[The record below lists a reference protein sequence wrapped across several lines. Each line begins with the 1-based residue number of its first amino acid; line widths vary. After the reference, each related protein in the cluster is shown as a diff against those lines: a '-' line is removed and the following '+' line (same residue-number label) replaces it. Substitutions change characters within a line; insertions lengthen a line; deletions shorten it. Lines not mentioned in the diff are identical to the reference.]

1 MICTEVTP
9 PIPSRTKIN
18 NWYQD
23 SSSKRRRIKDSNRV
37 CNPTMVIIGTFMI
50 YRNVIRPLLF
60 MQDAEKVHERTIDL
74 LKVLGPSGFFQILSE
89 GLFKN
94 AGQPIKLW
102 GLTFKNAV
110 GLAAGLDKNGV
121 AIPAW
126 QALGFGFVEVGTV
139 TAHAQSG
146 NEKPRLFRLVKQE
159 AVINRMGFNN
169 VGAVAMAETL
179 KKMRTSFQQ
188 LDVPVG
194 INLGKSKVT
203 PLENASDD
211 YVYSLQTLY
220 SVADYFVIN
229 VSSPNTPG
237 LRQLQDKPMLNDL
250 LKAVQRKNYELGLTG
265 FGGGKPML
273 LKIAPDLTEPQIDE
287 VLELMVVHNMN
298 GIIATNTTI
307 DRSSLPSSAP
317 MASENGGLS
326 GKPLQQKSTQVIKYI
341 RKRMGTKLPIIGV
354 GGIFSHQDFMEK
366 MEAGASLVQVY
377 TGLIYEGP
385 ALVKK
390 LLAQ

>member
-1 MICTEVTP
+1 
-9 PIPSRTKIN
+9 
-18 NWYQD
+18 
-23 SSSKRRRIKDSNRV
+23 
-37 CNPTMVIIGTFMI
+37 MI